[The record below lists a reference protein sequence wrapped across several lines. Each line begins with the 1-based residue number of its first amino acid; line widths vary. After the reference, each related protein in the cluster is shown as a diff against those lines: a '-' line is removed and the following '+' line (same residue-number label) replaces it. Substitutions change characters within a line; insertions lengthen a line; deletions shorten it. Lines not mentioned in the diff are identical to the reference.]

1 MGTSSLM
8 GKQAYSFNMKLLIL
22 AFVLAV
28 AGAAP
33 SRVQGESIQPVAIVS
48 SRSEM
53 NADGSYSY
61 AFESNNGIKVEES
74 GSQNRWARKP
84 KTRGPYPKEV
94 TLSPTLKEPYSPST
108 GWPMKTDSKPVE
120 IICPRLPPCRLT
132 SSSC

>member
-33 SRVQGESIQPVAIVS
+33 SSVQGESIQPVAIVS

-74 GSQNRWARKP
+74 GSQKQVGEKAEDAGTVSK
-84 KTRGPYPKEV
+84 G
-94 TLSPTLKEPYSPST
+94 SYSFTDAEGTVFTVNWVADEGIPSQ
-108 GWPMKTDSKPVE
+108 W
-120 IICPRLPPCRLT
+120 R
-132 SSSC
+132 SSAHAS